1 MADLRAA
8 VTYITQHGNNVEQAR
23 LRHLLTGEPA
33 DPEVIG
39 TLLAG
44 QRPDGGWNPF
54 WAPDYSSLDAT
65 CFRLAQA
72 EQLGL
77 TGANPAVGRAL
88 RFLAGRQ
95 RDDGSWEEAEAVRG
109 LAPPW
114 AAPGDPA
121 ARLYLTANC
130 GFWLA
135 LLGDTSGGAA
145 RAARFLHGQLA
156 PGGSLPTFAHAHWLA
171 AGLWRRLGDHEPAE
185 RVLQHLGGQLGPDFP
200 PYQQPR
206 LAADDPPRRGRP
218 AGPCADG
225 AGRRPPRPA
234 AGSRRALAERGRPD
248 ARRACHAG
256 GATRAA
262 PRRAPD
268 AGAVSADGGE
278 GE

>member
-1 MADLRAA
+1 MGRREQRPMADLDLAIA
-8 VTYITQHGNNVEQAR
+8 FVTRHGDAVEQAR

-33 DPEVIG
+33 DPQVVG
-39 TLLAG
+39 ALLAG

-54 WAPDYSSLDAT
+54 WAPDYSGLDAT

-72 EQLGL
+72 DQLGL
-77 TGANPAVGRAL
+77 TGAEPAVGRAL

-135 LLGDTSGGAA
+135 TLGDTSGGGA

-156 PGGSLPTFAHAHWLA
+156 PDGSLPTFAHAHWLA
-171 AGLWRRLGDHEPAE
+171 AGLWFRLGDREPAG
-185 RVLQHLGGQLGPDFP
+185 RVLRYLGGQLGPDFP
-200 PYQQPR
+200 TSDLGWLLTTLHAAGVPPDHALMAQAAALLAWRQEADGRWPSEDGPSRDVHVTLEALRAQR
-206 LAADDPPRRGRP
+206 LGGRP
-218 AGPCADG
+218 MREP
-225 AGRRPPRPA
+225 
-234 AGSRRALAERGRPD
+234 
-248 ARRACHAG
+248 
-256 GATRAA
+256 
-262 PRRAPD
+262 
-268 AGAVSADGGE
+268 
-278 GE
+278 